1 MIKNFNILFSDTK
14 NFMMNEVNRVFVLV
28 IAMFI
33 VFGIFLHF
41 EITSLKK
48 QSRENTAEL
57 LDLIDKTNKKIEHRY
72 FNTTKSLEEIHK
84 VKIDTK
90 TGEIKVYN

>member
-48 QSRENTAEL
+48 QNRENTAEL
-57 LDLIDKTNKKIEHRY
+57 LDLINKTNKKIEHRY

-90 TGEIKVYN
+90 TGEIKAYN

>member
-28 IAMFI
+28 IVMLIA
-33 VFGIFLHF
+33 FGIFLHF
-41 EITSLKK
+41 EINSVKK
-48 QSRENTAEL
+48 QIQSNTEKLEL
-57 LDLIDKTNKKIEHRY
+57 LLDKTNKKIEHRY
-72 FNTTKSLEEIHK
+72 FNTAKSLEEIHK

-90 TGEIKVYN
+90 TGEIKASN